1 MRHLNVGNE
10 KIHNFDYQPL
20 KYFIMKIAIIIVRT
34 LIGLIFLFTSIG
46 YFFNLFPE
54 PAMNGE
60 FKAFQ
65 AGLVASSFI
74 IPMAKTLEL
83 LCGLAFVSNRYV
95 TLANIIILP
104 VTINILFINFY
115 MTPEGLPL
123 ALFIFVGNLFLIY
136 SHWENYKGVFVMK

>member
-1 MRHLNVGNE
+1 
-10 KIHNFDYQPL
+10 
-20 KYFIMKIAIIIVRT
+20 MKITILIVRV

-46 YFFNLFPE
+46 YFLNLFPE
-54 PAMNGE
+54 PVTNGE

-74 IPMAKTLEL
+74 IPLAKTLEL
-83 LCGLAFVSNRYV
+83 LCGIAFVVGRYV
-95 TLANIIILP
+95 TLANIVILP

-123 ALFIFVGNLFLIY
+123 ALFIFLGNLFLIFT
-136 SHWENYKGVFVMK
+136 HWENYKGLFTAK